1 MEKCTGRELFDQIIA
16 RGTLTEAD
24 ASYVM
29 RQLLSAIKECHD
41 HDIVHR
47 DLKPE
52 NILLAR
58 KPDPSLPLSAAGD
71 GMLKV
76 IDFGLS
82 CIYRADEHHMLARTV
97 GTPYYVAP
105 EVLSHAYGK
114 ECDLWSVGVILY
126 TLLSGCPPFYGD
138 EDAGSTEQNQQILR
152 MVKAGV
158 YTFDFGIW
166 PQISESAIDLIQ
178 GLMCV
183 DVATRLTAA
192 EALAHP
198 WVVGTSVP
206 AVPLEIGA
214 AALDG
219 LVRYTKTTKFQKRVY
234 GALAR
239 TLNEDEMVQ
248 LQAEFN
254 RLDVNNDGEITPS
267 DLTRV
272 LGARGHS
279 DCVAQVAAIVDAV
292 ALTDDHKISYK
303 EFIIA
308 SMQRHLYLREDRISS
323 MFHDFLDAHDGK
335 DISPESLMAHGFDA
349 EITAEVFSKGDLNH
363 DGRIDRSEFA
373 ILLYNGSLYNPSSSL
388 SCAEL
393 SAISTP
399 PSRAP

>member
-29 RQLLSAIKECHD
+29 RQLLAAIKECHD

-58 KPDPSLPLSAAGD
+58 KPDPLLPLSAAGD

-114 ECDLWSVGVILY
+114 ECDLWSAGVILY

-138 EDAGSTEQNQQILR
+138 EEAGSTEQNQQILR

-178 GLMCV
+178 GLMRV
-183 DVATRLTAA
+183 DVTTRLTAA
-192 EALAHP
+192 KALAHP

-206 AVPLEIGA
+206 AAPLEIGA

-219 LVRYTKTTKFQKRVY
+219 LIRYTKTTKFQKRVY

-239 TLNEDEMVQ
+239 TLNQDEMVQ

-272 LGARGHS
+272 LGARECS
-279 DCVAQVAAIVDAV
+279 FMYRYI
-292 ALTDDHKISYK
+292 
-303 EFIIA
+303 
-308 SMQRHLYLREDRISS
+308 LRESCSQFDSLPLTSLTTSRSRPVRERV
-323 MFHDFLDAHDGK
+323 HGVGVGGVRARPLRRVPLRKPAAAGGK
-335 DISPESLMAHGFDA
+335 LLRRG
-349 EITAEVFSKGDLNH
+349 EV
-363 DGRIDRSEFA
+363 
-373 ILLYNGSLYNPSSSL
+373 
-388 SCAEL
+388 
-393 SAISTP
+393 
-399 PSRAP
+399 